1 MSKSLSASS
10 NWIQQWWFWLAVIFI
25 VTFLSFWPS
34 FFSAIVNVETHI
46 IIHGISAISW
56 MLITVLQAWLSKGKW
71 RKYHRILGYAS
82 LTLALIL
89 VLSGLQVL
97 QTMLLKDHS
106 VDGSHPL
113 LAIKF
118 LYVDITGLFLFCL
131 FLFLAIRAAR
141 NRDISLH
148 KRLVTSTA
156 IIPLE
161 AALER
166 TFIYGTPHLVPNFN
180 VSLYAST
187 ITLIVITAVLVGNDL
202 RHKRTRWPFVALL
215 VYYLLM
221 LLTTDFIANTSWF
234 QKFADFYASV
244 FMPEIG

>member
-1 MSKSLSASS
+1 MTKSIKLSP

-25 VTFLSFWPS
+25 VTFISFWPS
-34 FFSAIVNVETHI
+34 FFSAIVNVETYI

-56 MLITVLQAWLSKGKW
+56 MLITVLQAWLINSKW
-71 RKYHRILGYAS
+71 RKYHGPLGYAS
-82 LTLALIL
+82 LALALIL
-89 VLSGLQVL
+89 VLSGLHVI

-118 LYVDITGLFLFCL
+118 FYVDITGLILFCA

-141 NRDISLH
+141 KRDIALH
-148 KRLVTSTA
+148 KRLITGTA

-166 TFIYGTPHLVPNFN
+166 TFAYGTPQLVPNFN
-180 VSLYAST
+180 IALYAST
-187 ITLIVITAVLVGNDL
+187 ITLIVIMAVLVGNDL
-202 RHKRTRWPFVALL
+202 WHKRSRWPFVALL
-215 VYYLLM
+215 VYYVIM
-221 LLTTDFIANTSWF
+221 LLTTDFVANAAWF
-234 QKFADFYASV
+234 QKLAAWYASL
-244 FMPEIG
+244 